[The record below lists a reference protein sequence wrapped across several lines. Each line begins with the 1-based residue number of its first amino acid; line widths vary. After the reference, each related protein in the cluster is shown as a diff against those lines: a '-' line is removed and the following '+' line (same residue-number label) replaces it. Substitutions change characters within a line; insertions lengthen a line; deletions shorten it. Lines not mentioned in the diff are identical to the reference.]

1 MDLSFGQVIVI
12 IIAVAAVVHLVM
24 SHQRERRKLEIIH
37 QERLVAIE
45 KGVPLPELP
54 LEPPSAAT
62 GHPSWD
68 TGPLFIGVTLGTL
81 GLGTMAAFMLT
92 RDLSDYM
99 FLPLPFV
106 FMGVG
111 LSLYYFLTRRR
122 K

>member
-1 MDLSFGQVIVI
+1 MDVSIGHVVI
-12 IIAVAAVVHLVM
+12 ITMAVAFVVHVVM

-45 KGVPLPELP
+45 KGIPLPELP

-81 GLGTMAAFMLT
+81 GLGTMVAFMMT
-92 RDLSDYM
+92 RNMSDYM

-111 LSLYYFLTRRR
+111 MFLYYFLTRRKR
-122 K
+122 